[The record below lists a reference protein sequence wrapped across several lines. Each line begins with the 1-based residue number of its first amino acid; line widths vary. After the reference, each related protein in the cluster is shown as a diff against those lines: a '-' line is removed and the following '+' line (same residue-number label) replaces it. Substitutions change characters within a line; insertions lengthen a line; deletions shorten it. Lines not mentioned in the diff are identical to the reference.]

1 MSTEY
6 ISTVFDLDVTGPD
19 HTRRLALTLA
29 QHLNAG
35 DVL

>member
-19 HTRRLALTLA
+19 HTRRLALTWRST
-29 QHLNAG
+29 
-35 DVL
+35 